1 LFKRFAVRLYPVTSG
16 RTGAQLAHQW
26 RMDADELADLPR
38 SRLVALQL
46 SCSWPIPSQP
56 RWKTST
62 PVAQVASPS
71 IFDPKEGTDGL
82 SVWTATVA
90 TEDGVKLAVCEA
102 DSPSAAMA
110 GATTAANDSLARI
123 HLAGRIG
130 SEELQEKLGI
140 ETLADGVTRILSQA
154 S

>member
-1 LFKRFAVRLYPVTSG
+1 MANSEPTTLEDFHAGRASRFAVNV
-16 RTGAQLAHQW
+16 
-26 RMDADELADLPR
+26 
-38 SRLVALQL
+38 
-46 SCSWPIPSQP
+46 
-56 RWKTST
+56 
-62 PVAQVASPS
+62 
-71 IFDPKEGTDGL
+71 DPKEGTDGR
-82 SVWTATVA
+82 SIWTATVA